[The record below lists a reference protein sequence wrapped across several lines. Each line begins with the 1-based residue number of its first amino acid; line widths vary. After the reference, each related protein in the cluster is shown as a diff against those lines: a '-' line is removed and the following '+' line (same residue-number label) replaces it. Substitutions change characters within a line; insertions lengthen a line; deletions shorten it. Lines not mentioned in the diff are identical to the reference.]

1 MTGRNK
7 SIRPD
12 SVPGEI
18 LQLGGEAMILY
29 FVRLLDITIKNLTI
43 PSGWKRATEVP
54 IYKGGDRSIDSHK
67 LQTVQLNLSGLQ
79 ANGTRHNRLP

>member
-12 SVPGEI
+12 SIPGEI
-18 LQLGGEAMILY
+18 LQLGGEAMIPF
-29 FVRLLDITIKNLTI
+29 FVRLLDITIKNVTL

-54 IYKGGDRSIDSHK
+54 IYKRGRQIDR
-67 LQTVQLNLSGLQ
+67 
-79 ANGTRHNRLP
+79 